1 MAVNAV
7 LVFPS
12 NFLARM
18 LFSICCYNYSEKA
31 VVCVA
36 PTHTT
41 TTTTTSTPKYSKGG
55 FTNFF
60 QFPGMF
66 LLASS

>member
-18 LFSICCYNYSEKA
+18 LFSICCYNYTEK

-36 PTHTT
+36 PTH
-41 TTTTTSTPKYSKGG
+41 TTTSTPKYSKGG